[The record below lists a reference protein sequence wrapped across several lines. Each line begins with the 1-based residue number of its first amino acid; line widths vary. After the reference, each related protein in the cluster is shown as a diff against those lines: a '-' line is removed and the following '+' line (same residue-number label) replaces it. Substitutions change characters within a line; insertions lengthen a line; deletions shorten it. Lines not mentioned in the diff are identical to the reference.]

1 MAARYIKDELKTMHA
16 FLRAAEVTKE
26 KDELVKVWA
35 EQVRDLAYDIEDCL
49 EDDIRQ

>member
-1 MAARYIKDELKTMHA
+1 MAARNIKDELKTMHA